1 MSIAHTW
8 SFSRSPEPKHSNHY
22 VGISSQRCNA
32 LLIHLTA
39 YRSSSRPSLER
50 QSPSRRSLPTLSIT
64 SRPSFKTRRG
74 EWSNFKSM
82 STDMPDSIPPD
93 QQCLIFASKQLEDG
107 STLSDYN
114 IPKEFTL
121 HLVLRLR
128 GGMQIF
134 VKTLRVVL
142 PALQGA
148 LRANSELV
156 RAEVLGVLAYAIS
169 QCTGISSLLPF

>member
-1 MSIAHTW
+1 
-8 SFSRSPEPKHSNHY
+8 
-22 VGISSQRCNA
+22 
-32 LLIHLTA
+32 
-39 YRSSSRPSLER
+39 
-50 QSPSRRSLPTLSIT
+50 
-64 SRPSFKTRRG
+64 
-74 EWSNFKSM
+74 
-82 STDMPDSIPPD
+82 MPDSIPLD
-93 QQCLIFASKQLEDG
+93 QQCLRIFAGKQLVDER
-107 STLSDYN
+107 TLSDYN
-114 IPKEFTL
+114 IQKEFTL
-121 HLVLRLR
+121 HVVLRLR